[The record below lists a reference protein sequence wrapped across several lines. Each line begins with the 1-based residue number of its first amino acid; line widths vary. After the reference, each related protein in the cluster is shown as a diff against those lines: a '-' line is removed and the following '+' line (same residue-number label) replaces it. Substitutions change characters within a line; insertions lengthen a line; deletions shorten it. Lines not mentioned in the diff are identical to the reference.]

1 MILTIKT
8 GTIPHDPMKIFFW
21 FCLALII
28 PGLLLRIPVG
38 GAGIL
43 ATDIILPVFALIW
56 LFQKLVISRE
66 FPRNSFIRPG
76 IIFLVI
82 ALISFVFGTS
92 ELLFKEQL
100 LSFAHLLR
108 FASLLIFGWA
118 STDLFHFEQNSFWK
132 GLFWILTIVVL
143 LGLIQF
149 RFIPDISRWSTEG
162 GLDPH
167 TGRLLGTWL
176 DPNFMAGLLG
186 FSLPLLIARWYQ
198 FPSKRMKLL
207 LGIII
212 LLFLCALFL
221 TFSRSGYLAS
231 SIGLFVFF
239 LFRDWKI
246 ILLGILVVGLGI
258 ATNERAQ
265 KRVGELG
272 STISAVVLH
281 ETDEIDPTASLRLQS
296 WKKSFDLWQKYPLLG
311 IGYNTYRYRAAE
323 EGIVDENYFS
333 SGGSDSTQLTILVTT
348 GIIGLLAF
356 LWFLGKIMWI
366 NFHKF
371 FTTKN
376 ELFLGLASG
385 LVAIF
390 IHSFFVNSLLFP
402 LVFMPLIATAGIL
415 ENLRPSFKS

>member
-8 GTIPHDPMKIFFW
+8 GTIPPDPMKIFFW
-21 FCLALII
+21 CCLALLI

-43 ATDIILPVFALIW
+43 ATDIILPVFAFVW
-56 LFQKLVISRE
+56 LFTKLVITRN

-82 ALISFVFGTS
+82 ALISFVLGTS
-92 ELLFKEQL
+92 ELLFKEQV
-100 LSFAHLLR
+100 LSLAHLLR
-108 FASLLIFGWA
+108 FASLLIWGWA
-118 STDLFHFEQNSFWK
+118 STDIFRNEQNSFWK
-132 GLFWILTIVVL
+132 GLFWILTIIVL
-143 LGLIQF
+143 LGLVQF
-149 RFIPDISRWSTEG
+149 RFIPDISSWSREG

-186 FSLPLLIARWYQ
+186 FSLPLLIARWYR
-198 FPSKRMKLL
+198 SSSTRMK
-207 LGIII
+207 II
-212 LLFLCALFL
+212 LGVLIALFLYALFL

-231 SIGLFVFF
+231 CIGLLVFF

-246 ILLGILVVGLGI
+246 IIFGILIIALGI

-272 STISAVVLH
+272 GTLSAIVLH

-296 WKKSFDLWQKYPLLG
+296 WQKSFELWQKYPLLG
-311 IGYNTYRYRAAE
+311 IGYNTYRYRASE

-333 SGGSDSTQLTILVTT
+333 SGGSDSTHLTILVTT
-348 GIIGLLAF
+348 GILGFLAF
-356 LWFLGKIMWI
+356 MWFLGKIVWI
-366 NFHKF
+366 NFHRF
-371 FTTKN
+371 LSTRN
-376 ELFLGLASG
+376 ELFLGFVAG
-385 LVAIF
+385 LVTIF
-390 IHSFFVNSLLFP
+390 IHAFFVNSLLFP
-402 LVFMPLIATAGIL
+402 LIFMPLIATAGIL
-415 ENLRPSFKS
+415 ENMKS

>member
-1 MILTIKT
+1 
-8 GTIPHDPMKIFFW
+8 MKIFFW
-21 FCLALII
+21 CCLTLII
-28 PGLLLRIPVG
+28 PGLLFRIPVG

-43 ATDIILPVFALIW
+43 ATDIILPVFAFIW

-76 IIFLVI
+76 IIFLAI
-82 ALISFVFGTS
+82 ALISFVLGAS
-92 ELLFKEQL
+92 ELLFKEQI
-100 LSFAHLLR
+100 LSLAHLLR
-108 FASLLIFGWA
+108 FSSLFIWGWA
-118 STDLFHFEQNSFWK
+118 STDLFYAEQNSFWK

-198 FPSKRMKLL
+198 FTSKRMKIL

-221 TFSRSGYLAS
+221 TFSRSGYLAG
-231 SIGLFVFF
+231 SIGLFIFF
-239 LFRDWKI
+239 LFKDWKI
-246 ILLGILVVGLGI
+246 ILLGILLLGI
-258 ATNERAQ
+258 GITTNERAQ

-272 STISAVVLH
+272 STVSAIVLH

-296 WKKSFDLWQKYPLLG
+296 WQKSFELWQKYPLLG

-348 GIIGLLAF
+348 GILGLLAF
-356 LWFLGKIMWI
+356 LWFIGKIMWI
-366 NFHKF
+366 NFYKF

-402 LVFMPLIATAGIL
+402 LIFMPLIATAGIL
-415 ENLRPSFKS
+415 ENIKK